1 MFWKFNPVTGTLD
14 LISSGGG
21 TTFDPNT
28 ILTGPT
34 ECLYA
39 GQIAPLDVLIDENG
53 NVLTGV

>member
-14 LISSGGG
+14 LIGSGGG
-21 TTFDPNT
+21 TTFDPDT

-34 ECLYA
+34 GCLYA
-39 GQIAPLDVLIDENG
+39 GPIAPLDVLIDENG